1 MANGL
6 DMRVARWCAGLSARA
21 YERATIETMRC
32 HVLVEEFEGLLGLA
46 FRGSAATR
54 DWATNARARR
64 AMIAGGVSVRQG
76 FWESVDGI
84 IAQARRLDQRQQPP
98 PVLVTGHSK
107 GAAEA
112 LIYAWRLA
120 REGRPVAG
128 VYTFGGPR
136 VGDAGWRRSYD
147 ELLGGVTWRFVH
159 QADGVARIPGW
170 LLGWRHAGT
179 EVLLPATGGVVAR
192 PRWWFKAAQSL
203 AGIWREWTQ
212 GRLAVAADHPVERY
226 VERLGKS

>member
-1 MANGL
+1 
-6 DMRVARWCAGLSARA
+6 
-21 YERATIETMRC
+21 
-32 HVLVEEFEGLLGLA
+32 
-46 FRGSAATR
+46 
-54 DWATNARARR
+54 
-64 AMIAGGVSVRQG
+64 
-76 FWESVDGI
+76 
-84 IAQARRLDQRQQPP
+84 
-98 PVLVTGHSK
+98 
-107 GAAEA
+107 
-112 LIYAWRLA
+112 
-120 REGRPVAG
+120 
-128 VYTFGGPR
+128 
-136 VGDAGWRRSYD
+136 
-147 ELLGGVTWRFVH
+147 VH